1 MKTLRIAVDLEDDHV
16 QLKQTNYNSFKY
28 GLNLMLWRKSHYLKT
43 NIDKYEDKICCW
55 QLNSKYF
62 MFIQDNMKQRIKL
75 PTN

>member
-16 QLKQTNYNSFKY
+16 QLKQIQIMLNADVMKKKSLFKDF
-28 GLNLMLWRKSHYLKT
+28 

-62 MFIQDNMKQRIKL
+62 MNIHDKESSYQPINKEYR
-75 PTN
+75 

>member
-1 MKTLRIAVDLEDDHV
+1 MTIAVDLEDDHV

-55 QLNSKYF
+55 
-62 MFIQDNMKQRIKL
+62 
-75 PTN
+75 